1 MSFEGASP
9 ICFEPVTA
17 VTATPSSQLGAKRTE
32 GGFDYIYAYNDCNSS
47 IQTGLGTVLQ
57 SGVSGMSVTLSSVT
71 NVGCLIGVA
80 VNTLTTGTYG
90 WLMTRGITNI
100 EVNATSGTVA
110 AGDGLTLG
118 VNGVFN
124 RITGT
129 SGATAGAGATVFGT
143 ALEAIISGASG
154 SAYIKAFA

>member
-1 MSFEGASP
+1 MSFYGVGP
-9 ICFEPVTA
+9 ISFEAVTA
-17 VTATPSSQLGAKRTE
+17 VTATPSVDIGTKKTE
-32 GGFDYIYAYNDCNSS
+32 GGFDYIYVYNDCNST
-47 IQTGLGTVLQ
+47 IPTGHGAVLQ
-57 SGVSGMSVTLSSVT
+57 SGVSGMSVTVSSVT

-90 WLMTRGITNI
+90 WLMTRGITAI
-100 EVNATSGTVA
+100 ECNTTSGTVA

-118 VNGVFN
+118 VNGQFN

-129 SGATAGAGATVFGT
+129 SGATAGAGATIYGT
-143 ALEAIISGASG
+143 ALEAINSGASG